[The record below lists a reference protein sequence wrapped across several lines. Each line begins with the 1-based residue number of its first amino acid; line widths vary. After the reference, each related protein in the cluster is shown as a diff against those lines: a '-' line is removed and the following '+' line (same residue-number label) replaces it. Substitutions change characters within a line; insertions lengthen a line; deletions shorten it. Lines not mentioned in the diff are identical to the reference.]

1 MSAHLLVEART
12 AIRTRRSLQV
22 REKVR
27 REGEERWKFALEN
40 AGQGVWDWDIEHG
53 RLSYSGLYAEMLG
66 HSLEGFDP
74 GAGAAFARVHPDDLP
89 RITAA
94 VEAHLAGHTSS
105 YLTDLRLRHR
115 DGHYIWVESRGKL
128 IERRPDGQPKRI
140 IGIHTDI
147 TARKRTEACL
157 QQSLAEL
164 ERSQSVAHIGSWSR
178 DLRDG
183 TMRWSKET
191 YRIFGLPPD
200 TPLSFHL
207 GLDFVHP
214 EDVAAFRHAME
225 RACCEPGLHEIT
237 YRLVVEG
244 RVKWVQEWF
253 EYTQDDDG
261 SPQAVLGTIQ
271 DITQIKRVEDEL
283 RVAKQLAESANE
295 AKGVFLAN
303 MSHEIRSP
311 LNAIIGYVDLL
322 SRELTHPAH
331 RRKLVSIRDSTHQ
344 LIGILNDILDQSKID
359 AGRLDLDV
367 KPFALA
373 RLLEHLLRQFE
384 DQARHRGLALS
395 VEAPP
400 ATRALVVSGDEL
412 RLLQVLGNLLG
423 NALKFTEEGE
433 VALRLECLERDAGV
447 ARLAF
452 SVTDTGCGIEPAMHE
467 RIFEPFTQIDST
479 MTRRHGGTGLGL
491 SISQELVEAMGGR
504 IRVDS
509 EVGLGSTFRFE
520 LDLPLAAQATAEP
533 VAPRAAARVPDFA
546 GSRVLIVEDHAHSQE
561 ILLEMTEALGCVA
574 DVASDGSE
582 ALACALDQ
590 PRYDLILM
598 DMQMPAMNGLEATRA
613 IRRLPDYRTTPIVGL
628 TANAFSEDR
637 RTCLDAGMSDHI
649 GKPVTLTQLAG
660 VLGEWLPCAREDT
673 APDAGGEPDRA
684 TARALP
690 PRSETAAQGD
700 ASHLRRFIDTGHAD
714 LARLRAHVD
723 AGERAPAKA
732 LAHDL
737 KGIAGL
743 LGAHQVAALAD
754 EIGQAVHA
762 ELDSAVIRYLAGK
775 CEARLD
781 EFGAAHR
788 HDAA

>member
-1 MSAHLLVEART
+1 
-12 AIRTRRSLQV
+12 
-22 REKVR
+22 
-27 REGEERWKFALEN
+27 
-40 AGQGVWDWDIEHG
+40 
-53 RLSYSGLYAEMLG
+53 
-66 HSLEGFDP
+66 
-74 GAGAAFARVHPDDLP
+74 
-89 RITAA
+89 
-94 VEAHLAGHTSS
+94 
-105 YLTDLRLRHR
+105 
-115 DGHYIWVESRGKL
+115 
-128 IERRPDGQPKRI
+128 
-140 IGIHTDI
+140 
-147 TARKRTEACL
+147 
-157 QQSLAEL
+157 
-164 ERSQSVAHIGSWSR
+164 
-178 DLRDG
+178 
-183 TMRWSKET
+183 
-191 YRIFGLPPD
+191 
-200 TPLSFHL
+200 
-207 GLDFVHP
+207 
-214 EDVAAFRHAME
+214 
-225 RACCEPGLHEIT
+225 
-237 YRLVVEG
+237 
-244 RVKWVQEWF
+244 
-253 EYTQDDDG
+253 
-261 SPQAVLGTIQ
+261 TIQ

-491 SISQELVEAMGGR
+491 SISRDLIEAMGGR

-509 EVGLGSTFRFE
+509 EVGRGSTFRFE
-520 LDLPLAAQATAEP
+520 LDLPLAAQAAAEP
-533 VAPRAAARVPDFA
+533 VPTRTAAHIPDF
-546 GSRVLIVEDHAHSQE
+546 GGRRVLIVEDHPHSQE

-673 APDAGGEPDRA
+673 APDAVTTP
-684 TARALP
+684 ALP
-690 PRSETAAQGD
+690 PQTRPPALGEAL
-700 ASHLRRFIDTGHAD
+700 HLRRFIDTGRAD
-714 LARLRAHVD
+714 LARLGAHVE

-743 LGAHQVAALAD
+743 LGAHRVAALAD
-754 EIGQAVHA
+754 EIGQALHA

-775 CEARLD
+775 CEASFAELD
-781 EFGAAHR
+781 AAHR
-788 HDAA
+788 DDTA